1 MIIIGQVPNIFSVQT
16 LLTDGAVLGRGEDVA
31 RPLQVGHGLA
41 QHAARGRPAPITA
54 QLAQRSLTN
63 HSSPEEGPLPPAL
76 GRAPAGDG
84 GLGHGLELGAAA
96 VAELG
101 AQPQQ
106 RELPPRRLGTL
117 QPIRGEDGGHVTGS
131 PPITAHLQPEE

>member
-1 MIIIGQVPNIFSVQT
+1 MQT

-54 QLAQRSLTN
+54 QLAQLSTN
-63 HSSPEEGPLPPAL
+63 HSSPEEGSLPPAL
-76 GRAPAGDG
+76 GRAAAPAGDG
-84 GLGHGLELGAAA
+84 GLGHCLELGAAA
-96 VAELG
+96 VAEPG